1 MSLLSAAAAA
11 AVSVSRSVR
20 PNKILSNLLGQN
32 FKTHTKNCLVE
43 IGSENLLNHFEHM
56 SNLRYES
63 QIWLKKI

>member
-32 FKTHTKNCLVE
+32 FKTHTKNCLSKSALKICSV
-43 IGSENLLNHFEHM
+43 ILSTC
-56 SNLRYES
+56 
-63 QIWLKKI
+63 QIYDMKAKFG